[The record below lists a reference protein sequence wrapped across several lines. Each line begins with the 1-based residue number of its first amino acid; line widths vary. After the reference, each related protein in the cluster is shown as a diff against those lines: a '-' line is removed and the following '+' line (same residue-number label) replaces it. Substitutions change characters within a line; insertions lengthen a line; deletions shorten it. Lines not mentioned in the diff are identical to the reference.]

1 MQYRRQIGNIY
12 RVDRQD
18 EPQEMERNYTTAKHV
33 AWFSCAWLLLSFFPY
48 HVGHPV
54 HPLCT
59 VCTFLQH
66 ILICDLCMAGG
77 AQRDGRVLSHS
88 ARQGLQHPGPH
99 RVRHR
104 VRVHLRDQGSRN
116 YLLSFSFSTLTE
128 PCVNIFRSSV
138 KL

>member
-66 ILICDLCMAGG
+66 ILIWQVAHNETVEFCHTPLVKDCNIQGPIEC
-77 AQRDGRVLSHS
+77 VTEYESICET
-88 ARQGLQHPGPH
+88 RQGGHFLCHSYE
-99 RVRHR
+99 V
-104 VRVHLRDQGSRN
+104 
-116 YLLSFSFSTLTE
+116 
-128 PCVNIFRSSV
+128 PCY
-138 KL
+138 